1 MQIMARDGRNTQRT
15 EQLTALAVYPLALG
29 SLKTA
34 FPAHCGKAH
43 AAVQVR
49 VPSQGLWAVLRVR
62 VVMRK
67 GGMAACLFSAY
78 GDYTSKLAVNTH
90 LHNEYLCVKS
100 HSLHGKGCSI
110 CTYKLGAELYSL
122 ND

>member
-1 MQIMARDGRNTQRT
+1 MARDGRNTQRT
-15 EQLTALAVYPLALG
+15 EHLTALAVYPLVLG

-34 FPAHCGKAH
+34 FPAHCGEAH

-49 VPSQGLWAVLRVR
+49 VPSQGLPLRAVLRVR
-62 VVMRK
+62 VDMWK
-67 GGMAACLFSAY
+67 GGTAACLFSAY

-110 CTYKLGAELYSL
+110 CTYK
-122 ND
+122 